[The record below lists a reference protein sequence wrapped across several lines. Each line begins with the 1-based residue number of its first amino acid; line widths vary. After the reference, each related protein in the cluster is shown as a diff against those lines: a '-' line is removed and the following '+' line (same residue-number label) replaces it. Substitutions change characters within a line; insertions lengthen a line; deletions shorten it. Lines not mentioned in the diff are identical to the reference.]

1 MKSKSSLQLALL
13 AFGVFSADFWNLRAA
28 RAADT
33 YVPFE
38 GEKSTW
44 HDGFDRFDY
53 AMDEESFA
61 IAPFKRPEGEKFAVG
76 NPAKGQRRC
85 IVVVPKQAAPGNPWS
100 WQGCY
105 WDHEPQ
111 TEVELLR
118 RGFHIAFI
126 TPDPGKQWDAFYAWL
141 TEKHG
146 LSKKPAF
153 VGMSRGGVNEYDW
166 TTANPDKVSC
176 IYADNPAIRP
186 EAFAKLGEL
195 VKNDVAL
202 LNVCGSA
209 DSLLQRN
216 TLVIENR
223 YQQLG
228 GGMTVMIKDGHA
240 HHPHS
245 LKNPKP
251 IADWIVEHLLPSP
264 SARPEF
270 ANEKFIK
277 TYYYSLES
285 TNLWL
290 KEEKTWAN
298 CRGPGFVECYDRYDE
313 KTSSQWGVTGLA
325 VIVPN
330 SVAPGKP
337 WAFRADA
344 ITRDAAVD
352 QALLAHGFH
361 IVIPPLTAQSGA
373 VRTQWNSAYKVMTD
387 HGFSKKPVMEG
398 TGTAA
403 GEAYAWAIENPDKV
417 TCIVGRNPSLR
428 SLMSKTQPLENL
440 SPLAQAGVPLL
451 HVCDRN
457 DPWFNEQTKVVEQRY
472 KELGG
477 QITVIINENDGR
489 YPLASAEQTRVVDFI
504 LGKKK

>member
-1 MKSKSSLQLALL
+1 MKAKSDARLVLL
-13 AFGVFSADFWNLRAA
+13 VFGVFSAGFWNPRVA

-33 YVPFE
+33 HVLFE
-38 GEKSTW
+38 GEKTTW
-44 HDGFDRFDY
+44 HEGFDRFDY
-53 AMDEESFA
+53 VMDEESFA
-61 IAPFKRPEGEKFAVG
+61 ITPFLRPEGEKFAVG

-85 IVVVPKQAAPGNPWS
+85 IVVVPKQAGPGCPWS
-100 WQGCY
+100 WQGGY

-118 RGFHIAFI
+118 RGFHIAFV
-126 TPDPGKQWDAFYAWL
+126 TPDPGKQWDAWYGWL

-153 VGMSRGGVNEYDW
+153 VGMSKGGVNEYDW
-166 TTANPDKVSC
+166 TTANPEKVSC

-195 VKNDVAL
+195 AKNDVAL

-209 DSLLQRN
+209 DFLLQRH
-216 TLVIENR
+216 TLPIEDR

-228 GGMTVMIKDGHA
+228 GRVTLMIKDGHA

-251 IADWIVEHLLPSP
+251 IADWIVEHMPPSP
-264 SARPEF
+264 SARPES

-277 TYYYSLES
+277 TYYFSTES

-313 KTSSQWGVTGLA
+313 TTSSQWGITGLA
-325 VIVPN
+325 VIVPK

-337 WAFRADA
+337 WVFRADA
-344 ITRDAAVD
+344 ITRDAVVD
-352 QALLAHGFH
+352 QALLARGFH

-373 VRTQWNSAYKVMTD
+373 VRTQWNAAYQLMTE
-387 HGFSKKPVMEG
+387 HGLSKKPVMEA

-403 GEAYAWAIENPDKV
+403 GEAPPLGTEKPGKGA
-417 TCIVGRNPSLR
+417 CILWRKPPPASPL
-428 SLMSKTQPLENL
+428 SQTPPLEKT
-440 SPLAQAGVPLL
+440 PPAP
-451 HVCDRN
+451 
-457 DPWFNEQTKVVEQRY
+457 
-472 KELGG
+472 
-477 QITVIINENDGR
+477 
-489 YPLASAEQTRVVDFI
+489 
-504 LGKKK
+504 